1 VDWVEGTVLHQGN
14 LRLVSIDGVSLEIP
28 LAPYMLLIR
37 NEDVPGVIG
46 RIGTI
51 LGDAG
56 VNIGNFALA
65 RGGTESVAVGVLTV
79 DSPIAEDVVA
89 EIRRIPAVR
98 DARVIVLW

>member
-1 VDWVEGTVLHQGN
+1 
-14 LRLVSIDGVSLEIP
+14 
-28 LAPYMLLIR
+28 
-37 NEDVPGVIG
+37 
-46 RIGTI
+46 